1 MRISGVDEASGGEDV
16 GRIVSTIIEKCDSAS
31 LSVANV
37 NRAHRVGPRHS
48 AERQGKPRPRQ
59 IIVQFKDYDSKVAV
73 MRSRKHLRNDMPNI
87 FINEDLT
94 QVRSALL
101 FKARS
106 LKREKRLTDCWS
118 YDGRIVVK
126 DNDNRIVTVTS
137 EADLAAVSSIPARAG
152 E

>member
-1 MRISGVDEASGGEDV
+1 
-16 GRIVSTIIEKCDSAS
+16 
-31 LSVANV
+31 
-37 NRAHRVGPRHS
+37 
-48 AERQGKPRPRQ
+48 
-59 IIVQFKDYDSKVAV
+59 
-73 MRSRKHLRNDMPNI
+73 MRSRKQLRNGMPDI

-94 QVRSALL
+94 QVLSALL

-126 DNDNRIVTVTS
+126 DNDNRIATVTS